1 MRLLSQKAL
10 EIYRS
15 VFTWSRHMVDSNEAE
30 QEERKSPLRDGHD
43 CKMRIPYDTLNKK
56 NKVCLLL

>member
-1 MRLLSQKAL
+1 
-10 EIYRS
+10 
-15 VFTWSRHMVDSNEAE
+15 MVDSNEAE
-30 QEERKSPLRDGHD
+30 QEERKSPLRDRHD